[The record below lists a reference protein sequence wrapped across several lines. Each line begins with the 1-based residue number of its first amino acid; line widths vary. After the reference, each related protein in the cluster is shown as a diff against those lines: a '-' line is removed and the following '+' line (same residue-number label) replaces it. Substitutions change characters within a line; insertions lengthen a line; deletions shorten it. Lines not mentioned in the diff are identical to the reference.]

1 MRATPSYR
9 PVRPS
14 LVFGLSEGTR
24 ALSELG
30 RFYAARSWLRRGQ
43 GGSGRPVLVIPGLLA
58 GDCSTHPLRRLLV
71 DVGYDTHGW
80 GLGINIGPTERAI
93 RGLDELLQSIRD
105 RHRAPVSI
113 VGQSLGGFLGAELA
127 RRHPGSVE
135 RLITLGSPMT
145 ITDLRQSRAGLQYNL
160 FRSQHLLEFE
170 FDKWCRA
177 PRPQIPSTS
186 VYSRS
191 DGLNH
196 WQACLYPDSELT
208 ENIEVCGS
216 HLGMAVLPTAVY
228 AVLDRLAVPVGDNWR
243 RFQAPA
249 TLRANFPTPER
260 IFQPLK
266 ESRRQRRIAANR

>member
-1 MRATPSYR
+1 MWATPSHS

-14 LVFGLSEGTR
+14 LVFGVSEGAR

-30 RFYAARSWLRRGQ
+30 RFYAARSRLTRGQ
-43 GGSGRPVLVIPGLLA
+43 HGSRRPVLVIPGLMA
-58 GDCSTHPLRRLLV
+58 ADYSTLPLRRLLV
-71 DVGYDTHGW
+71 GVGYDTHGW
-80 GLGINIGPTERAI
+80 GLGVNIGPTERAI

-105 RHRAPVSI
+105 RHGAPVSI

-135 RLITLGSPMT
+135 RLITLGSPMA

-160 FRSQHLLEFE
+160 FRNQHLAEFE

-196 WQACLYPDSELT
+196 WRACLYPESEVT
-208 ENIEVCGS
+208 ENIEVRGS
-216 HLGMAVLPTAVY
+216 HLGMAVLPAAVY
-228 AVLDRLAVPVGDNWR
+228 AVLDRLAVPVGDDWR
-243 RFQAPA
+243 KFQAPVR
-249 TLRANFPTPER
+249 LRAYFPTPER
-260 IFQPLK
+260 V
-266 ESRRQRRIAANR
+266 A

>member
-1 MRATPSYR
+1 MRATPSYP

-14 LVFGLSEGTR
+14 LVFGLSEGAR

-30 RFYAARSWLRRGQ
+30 RFYAARSWLARGRD
-43 GGSGRPVLVIPGLLA
+43 GSGRPVLVIPGLMA
-58 GDCSTHPLRRLLV
+58 GDFSTRPLRRLLV
-71 DVGYDTHGW
+71 GLGYDTHGW

-135 RLITLGSPMT
+135 RLITLGSPMAM
-145 ITDLRQSRAGLQYNL
+145 TDLRQSRARVQYNF
-160 FRSQHLLEFE
+160 FRNQHLQEFE
-170 FDKWCRA
+170 FDEWCRA

-196 WQACLYPDSELT
+196 WQACLYPDNEFT
-208 ENIEVCGS
+208 ENVQVCGS
-216 HLGMAVLPTAVY
+216 HLGMAVLPAAVY
-228 AVLDRLAVPVGDNWR
+228 VVLDRLAVPVGDDWR
-243 RFQAPA
+243 KFQAPA
-249 TLRANFPTPER
+249 TLRGYFPTPER
-260 IFQPLK
+260 V
-266 ESRRQRRIAANR
+266 A

>member
-1 MRATPSYR
+1 
-9 PVRPS
+9 
-14 LVFGLSEGTR
+14 LVLGVSEGAR

-30 RFYAARSWLRRGQ
+30 RFYATRSRLARGQ
-43 GGSGRPVLVIPGLLA
+43 HGSGRPVLVIPGLMA
-58 GDCSTHPLRRLLV
+58 ADYSTRPLRHLLA
-71 DVGYDTHGW
+71 DVGYDAHGW

-105 RHRAPVSI
+105 RHGAPVSI

-127 RRHPGSVE
+127 RRHPGSVD

-160 FRSQHLLEFE
+160 FRNQHLIEFE

-177 PRPQIPSTS
+177 PRPQIPLTS

-196 WQACLYPDSELT
+196 WQACLYPDSEFT

-216 HLGMAVLPTAVY
+216 HLGMAVLPPAVY
-228 AVLDRLAVPVGDNWR
+228 AVLDRLAVPVGDDWR
-243 RFQAPA
+243 KFQAPA
-249 TLRANFPTPER
+249 TLRGYFPTPER
-260 IFQPLK
+260 V
-266 ESRRQRRIAANR
+266 A